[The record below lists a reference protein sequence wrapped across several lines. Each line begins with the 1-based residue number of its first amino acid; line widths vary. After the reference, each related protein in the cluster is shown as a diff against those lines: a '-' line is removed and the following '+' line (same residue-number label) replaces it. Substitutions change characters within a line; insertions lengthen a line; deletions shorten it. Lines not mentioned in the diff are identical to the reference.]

1 MMNYIQQAYKG
12 DLGFWKYIVIPF
24 LFIGIV
30 VLNMVAI
37 EMFDID
43 QNATIKKEIADK
55 GENLVLL
62 ESLITFVVFLGML
75 FLWVKYIHRQ
85 TLTSLTTS
93 RKKIDWKRIWFA
105 FFTWGGITAAFV
117 FVGYFLEPESMQW
130 NFQLNK
136 FLGLFLIGI
145 IMIPIQTSFEE
156 YLFRGYL
163 LQGIGAKFKSRVIPL
178 IFTSIVFG
186 LLHIANPEVGKLG
199 YVVMVYYIGTGFF
212 LGIITLLDEGLEL
225 ALGFHAANNLIG
237 ALLVTADWTAFQT
250 NSIFKDLSEPDV
262 YFDILIP
269 VLVFYPLLLLLYAKK
284 YSWSNWKEKL
294 IGRIDKLATEDL
306 EEVEGLA

>member
-1 MMNYIQQAYKG
+1 MNYIQQAYKG

-30 VLNMVAI
+30 ILNVVAI
-37 EMFDID
+37 ELLDID
-43 QNATIKKEIADK
+43 QNASIKNEIARK
-55 GENLVLL
+55 GENLVLF
-62 ESLITFVVFLGML
+62 ESLITFIVFLGL
-75 FLWVKYIHRQ
+75 LLLWVKYIHRQ
-85 TLTSLTTS
+85 SITSLTTS
-93 RKKIDWKRIWFA
+93 RKKIDWKRIFFA

-130 NFQLNK
+130 NFKLNK
-136 FLGLFLIGI
+136 FLGLLLIGI
-145 IMIPIQTSFEE
+145 VMIPLQTSFEE

-178 IFTSIVFG
+178 IITSIIFG

-199 YVVMVYYIGTGFF
+199 YVVMVYYIGTGLF

-225 ALGFHAANNLIG
+225 ALGFHAANNLVG

-250 NSIFKDLSEPDV
+250 NSLFKDLSEPDV

-269 VLVFYPLLLLLYAKK
+269 VLVFYPLLLLLFAKK
-284 YSWSNWKEKL
+284 YSWTNWKEKITGSIEKPSSEAL
-294 IGRIDKLATEDL
+294 NKID
-306 EEVEGLA
+306 GLA